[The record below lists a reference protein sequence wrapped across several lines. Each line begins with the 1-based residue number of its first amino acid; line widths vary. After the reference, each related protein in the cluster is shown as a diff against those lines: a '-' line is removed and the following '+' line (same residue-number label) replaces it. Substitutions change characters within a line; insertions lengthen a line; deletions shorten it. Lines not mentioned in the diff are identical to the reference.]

1 MSGCEGNI
9 WNVSDGC
16 SQVCDILCDSAT
28 GSQGPS
34 QTFVNP
40 AVKLNLEI
48 FIREETSP
56 KYMSNRKEIL
66 FKGKEILL
74 TDMTKFSLPV
84 DVSALTHRPAVGRNT
99 NTLKKRQWR
108 WDLKNNTFCSLDIF
122 KRGISYC
129 FNAFLQFLLSF
140 LQSFEIFHNSFIVIS
155 ERKVLHDIALIL
167 FTFSLP
173 ALFFLLTLFLQGLW
187 RWQKSSLVCRTPCE
201 WSWWRRTYVV
211 IIIFYCMYD
220 LIQLD

>member
-1 MSGCEGNI
+1 MCQMAVPKFVTFCAIVPPAPRGRLRPLSIQLSNWI
-9 WNVSDGC
+9 WKFSLGKRH
-16 SQVCDILCDSAT
+16 
-28 GSQGPS
+28 P
-34 QTFVNP
+34 
-40 AVKLNLEI
+40 
-48 FIREETSP
+48 P

-84 DVSALTHRPAVGRNT
+84 DVSALTHRPAVGRNA

-173 ALFFLLTLFLQGLW
+173 AMFFLLTLFLQGLW
-187 RWQKSSLVCRTPCE
+187 RWQKSSLVCRTPCK

-211 IIIFYCMYD
+211 IIFYCMYD

>member
-1 MSGCEGNI
+1 
-9 WNVSDGC
+9 
-16 SQVCDILCDSAT
+16 
-28 GSQGPS
+28 
-34 QTFVNP
+34 
-40 AVKLNLEI
+40 
-48 FIREETSP
+48 
-56 KYMSNRKEIL
+56 MSNRKEIL

-99 NTLKKRQWR
+99 NTLKKKYCTRR
-108 WDLKNNTFCSLDIF
+108 RF
-122 KRGISYC
+122 KEQ
-129 FNAFLQFLLSF
+129 NFLQSGNSKEAYLIVSMHFYNSSYLF
-140 LQSFEIFHNSFIVIS
+140 FQSFEIFHNSFIVIS

-201 WSWWRRTYVV
+201 
-211 IIIFYCMYD
+211 
-220 LIQLD
+220 